1 VVWLL
6 IAAGIISAFLGEWV
20 DGIAILAIVILNAV
34 IGFYQEYNAGY
45 YFNEIND
52 SQDNQDP
59 EENHQKPPESES
71 HSPSIIPM
79 HIASLHSLHSLAQ
92 NKYLKP

>member
-34 IGFYQEYNAGY
+34 IGFYQEYNA
-45 YFNEIND
+45 EQAIAAL
-52 SQDNQDP
+52 
-59 EENHQKPPESES
+59 KKMA
-71 HSPSIIPM
+71 SPQAKVRRNGQVIVIP
-79 HIASLHSLHSLAQ
+79 AAQ
-92 NKYLKP
+92 VARRHN